1 MIYNSLLDLVGN
13 TPLVNLKKLSKEY
26 NNNIYVKLES
36 FNLTG
41 SIKDRIVKFIILD
54 EIKKGNLKE
63 KGYIIASTSGNT
75 GISIAFFSR
84 LLGYKSIIVM
94 PENMSEERKKI
105 ITSLGAKLILTNK
118 ELGMKGAYE
127 KANEI
132 YFNNPGSIIIDQFSN
147 INNKIAHYK
156 TAEEIWNDL
165 KGNLDIVIMGIG
177 TGGTIS
183 GVGEYLKE
191 KNEDIK
197 IIGIEPFAS
206 PLISQ
211 GIKGEHSIQGIGANF
226 IPSIL
231 NIEIID
237 EVITISDEEIF
248 IAKEKVENTE
258 GLFLGISSLAN
269 VAALDKISKK
279 YQNKNIVLIS
289 PDDGTKYLSTRFYEK
304 NPKG

>member
-13 TPLVNLKKLSKEY
+13 TPLIYLDKLSKEY
-26 NNNIYVKLES
+26 NNNIYIKLES

-41 SIKDRIVKFIILD
+41 SIKDRVAKYIILD
-54 EIKKGNLKE
+54 EIKKGNLK
-63 KGYIIASTSGNT
+63 KDGYIIEATSGNT
-75 GISIAFFSR
+75 GISIAFIAR

-105 ITSLGAKLILTNK
+105 ISSFGARLILTNK

-127 KANEI
+127 KAKEI
-132 YFNNPGSIIIDQFSN
+132 YFNNPGSIMIDQFNN
-147 INNKIAHYK
+147 INNKKVHYE

-165 KGNLDIVIMGIG
+165 NGNIDIVIMGIG

-191 KNEDIK
+191 KNKNIK
-197 IIGIEPFAS
+197 IIGIEPFTS

-211 GIKGEHSIQGIGANF
+211 GKVGKHSIEGIGANF

-231 NIEIID
+231 NKEIID

-248 IAKEKVENTE
+248 IAKEKIESVE

-269 VAALDKISKK
+269 VAALVKIFKK

-289 PDDGTKYLSTRFYEK
+289 PDDGMKYLSTCFYEK

>member
-147 INNKIAHYK
+147 MNNKIAHYK

-183 GVGEYLKE
+183 GIGEYLKE
-191 KNEDIK
+191 KNENIK
-197 IIGIEPFAS
+197 IIGIEPFTS
-206 PLISQ
+206 PLISK

-231 NIEIID
+231 NIEMID

-248 IAKEKVENTE
+248 IAKEKIENTE

-269 VAALDKISKK
+269 VAALIKISKK

-289 PDDGTKYLSTRFYEK
+289 PDDGMKYLSTRFYEK